1 MTHSNTVAGNPSLL
15 ASRISLLML
24 DALVE
29 GSEMEK
35 DSDAVAILVPR
46 PLKMHHSFKTDV
58 ECSAT
63 RKRSIVPKQV
73 TGVPDPVFNQVPT

>member
-1 MTHSNTVAGNPSLL
+1 MTHSNTGGKSQPLSFPDK
-15 ASRISLLML
+15 LLML

-29 GSEMEK
+29 GSEIEK